1 MRRHPFAWSMALG
14 WLMLAW
20 VSSVGAEPLPEG
32 AWRGEFTLNDD
43 PVPFNFEIARETEGT
58 VLTLLNGSRR
68 DNYRLVERSP
78 GEWVARL
85 GTFNTELVLEQE
97 ADGQLA
103 GLFRNLASNR
113 QAFDLPFRARKGER
127 HRFVEDD
134 AEQDADATG
143 KWRIATVTKRPAPD
157 QIAELRQQGNRVT
170 GVLLTVVG
178 DSREL
183 EGNLIGDEL
192 FLSGF
197 TGPAPVYLR
206 GRLDGQGGIEGT
218 LAFGGFITL
227 KFSGQLDDD
236 ARLPDP
242 YTLTTVSEREQP
254 LELEFPDL
262 SGLPLALSD
271 PRFHDKVVVIQ
282 VLGTWCPNCV
292 DESRFLAPWHRQNQ
306 ARGVEVVGIAFEAED
321 TLELARPAL
330 ELFRDSVGVD
340 YPILYGGSLDK
351 TEASAKL
358 PRLNKVLAYPTTIFL
373 DRQGRVR
380 EIHTGF
386 SSQDTGPHYEEFVY
400 RFNRTID
407 QLLDEAPA
415 ERVQQQAAHDG
426 RG

>member
-1 MRRHPFAWSMALG
+1 MGRRAFAWSMMLG
-14 WLMLAW
+14 AAMLAW
-20 VSSVGAEPLPEG
+20 VSSVGAASLPEG
-32 AWRGEFTLNDD
+32 SWRGEFTLNND
-43 PVPFNFEIARETEGT
+43 PVPFNFSIERNDEGAI
-58 VLTLLNGSRR
+58 LTLINGSRR
-68 DNYRLVERSP
+68 DSYPLSERSP
-78 GEWVARL
+78 GKWVARL
-85 GTFNTELVLEQE
+85 GTFNTELELERGE
-97 ADGQLA
+97 EGGLT

-113 QAFDLPFRARKGER
+113 QAFDLPFKASEGEH
-127 HRFVEDD
+127 HRFATAGALP
-134 AEQDADATG
+134 AEADATG
-143 KWRIATVTKRPAPD
+143 KWRIATVTKRPTPD

-170 GVLLTVVG
+170 GVLLTVAG

-206 GRLDGQGGIEGT
+206 GRLDGNGGIEGT

-227 KFSGQLDDD
+227 KFNGKLDND
-236 ARLPDP
+236 AQLPDP
-242 YTLTTVSEREQP
+242 YTLTTVSDQDQP
-254 LELEFPDL
+254 LELEFTDL
-262 SGLPLALSD
+262 SGLPVALSD
-271 PRFHDKVVVIQ
+271 PRFEDKVVVIQ

-292 DESRFLAPWHRQNQ
+292 DESRFLAPWYRQNQ

-321 TLELARPAL
+321 TLEQARPAL
-330 ELFRDSVGVD
+330 ELFRDSIGVE

-407 QLLDEAPA
+407 QLLDEPPA
-415 ERVQQQAAHDG
+415 EPVRQVASDG
-426 RG
+426 HG